1 MKKDE
6 ILGYGLLIVIC
17 VFGFITLCINAEH
30 YDAKKEL
37 STQQPTTT
45 ESR

>member
-6 ILGYGLLIVIC
+6 IIGYGLLIVIC
-17 VFGFITLCINAEH
+17 VFGFVAMCINAEH
-30 YDAKKEL
+30 FNEKKEL
-37 STQQPTTT
+37 STQPTTI